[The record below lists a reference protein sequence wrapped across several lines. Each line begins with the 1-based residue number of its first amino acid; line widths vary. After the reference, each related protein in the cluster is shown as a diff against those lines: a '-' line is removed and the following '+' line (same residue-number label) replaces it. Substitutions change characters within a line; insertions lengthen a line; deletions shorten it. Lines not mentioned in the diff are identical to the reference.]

1 MPKLQISE
9 VKGDVAARFNE
20 LADRWS
26 GETLRLS
33 SMTQIVLH
41 PAYQQIIGMGP
52 DALPLIFARLT
63 HQPGHWFWAL
73 NAITGENPVQ
83 AEDLGDVRRMS
94 DIWLQWAQT
103 HGYID

>member
-1 MPKLQISE
+1 MTKLQIPD
-9 VKGDVAARFNE
+9 VTHDVAARFNE

-63 HQPGHWFWAL
+63 DQPGHWFWAL

-83 AEDLGDVRRMS
+83 AEDLGDVRRMN
-94 DIWLQWAQT
+94 DIWLRWAQT
-103 HGYID
+103 RGYIK